1 MARDNEPGMA
11 KPRKGT
17 SGSGKWTK
25 YDAKKP
31 VTVIDW
37 DEVNVSGISKT
48 VQVVCRDG
56 DAVLFG
62 KSYDG
67 GVLVLTICS
76 GTDRRKFYG
85 KSVAEMESHMHD
97 IIALYE
103 S

>member
-11 KPRKGT
+11 KSKKGT
-17 SGSGKWTK
+17 GGSGKWSK
-25 YDAKKP
+25 YDSKKA
-31 VTVIDW
+31 VTRIDW
-37 DEVNVSGISKT
+37 DEVNVQGISKT
-48 VQVVCRDG
+48 VQVVCREG

-67 GVLVLTICS
+67 GVLVLTVCS
-76 GTDRRKFYG
+76 GDDRRKFYG
-85 KSVAEMESHMHD
+85 KSVEEMESHMHE